1 LLHEDVAKSLGAAAA
16 ALSSEAFNKWLVA
29 LQSQYAPAH
38 SQLCLAMVAAA
49 HLPALQQRMMEAVM
63 GSVLS
68 GGKLSASLGRDACG
82 ALAEALCGGSPNLPG
97 QLVDPF
103 LGPFAAALLAHE
115 GCPSL
120 LREVL
125 QQEAVQAAAC
135 DERIAPLV
143 RKRVGQVEIWT
154 ARGPP
159 GSWEQPG
166 AWLPEL
172 PDIQA
177 FLRGPEKELKVGWH
191 CLQCLHASVSAKVD
205 VLSMPRRGNN
215 ACFHSASSL
224 SFRTIRHEVHGR
236 RATLLWRRISTSSR
250 LDTA

>member
-1 LLHEDVAKSLGAAAA
+1 MGAA
-16 ALSSEAFNKWLVA
+16 ALSSEAFNISLVELLA
-29 LQSQYAPAH
+29 EAAPIPNEMGP
-38 SQLCLAMVAAA
+38 CLAAVGAARP
-49 HLPALQQRMMEAVM
+49 PALQQRLMEAVM
-63 GSVLS
+63 GSVLP
-68 GGKLSASLGRDACG
+68 GGQLSAKLGRDACG

-97 QLVDPF
+97 HLVDPF

-120 LREVL
+120 LHDVL
-125 QQEAVQAAAC
+125 QRETVQAAAC
-135 DERIAPLV
+135 DECIAALV
-143 RKRVGQVEIWT
+143 KKRVGQVESWT
-154 ARGPP
+154 THGPP
-159 GSWEQPG
+159 DSWEQPG